1 MTSFTCPKKESKIV
15 QFKQNETDS
24 VLELL
29 NQQQSTGQ
37 QSMHSTQN
45 NNIIHKGNENKSI
58 LTVN

>member
-1 MTSFTCPKKESKIV
+1 M

-58 LTVN
+58 LIVN

>member
-37 QSMHSTQN
+37 QSMQSTQ

-58 LTVN
+58 LIVN

>member
-1 MTSFTCPKKESKIV
+1 M

-37 QSMHSTQN
+37 QSMQSTQ

-58 LTVN
+58 LIVN